1 MGGEDLSKKKKNGG
15 EILIQ
20 VLGNQALPIRCRIPF
35 YDKDKALSTTL
46 ILG

>member
-1 MGGEDLSKKKKNGG
+1 MGGEDLSKKKNGG